1 MSDNS
6 NDLALPPASPASPH
20 TVTYDSAATHSDDE
34 ESQNK
39 QPPQKKCSQSDK
51 EESPQSPQKERCPYS
66 ESESPAAAGY
76 DERTFLQQL
85 QENDQLVDF
94 TLNILSE
101 FRDLSD
107 SVHAEDELLKSHKL
121 LTIRSIENLARQVEY
136 AKNSIHRTDALMQKM
151 KTESESRD
159 STRDHNNGGSSS
171 DSARSK
177 RQKH

>member
-6 NDLALPPASPASPH
+6 NDLALPPASPAH
-20 TVTYDSAATHSDDE
+20 TVTYDSAATHSD
-34 ESQNK
+34 
-39 QPPQKKCSQSDK
+39 K
-51 EESPQSPQKERCPYS
+51 EKSPDSPESPDSPLQERCPYS
-66 ESESPAAAGY
+66 ESESPAPAGY
-76 DERTFLQQL
+76 DDRTFLQQL

-107 SVHAEDELLKSHKL
+107 SVHANHELLKTHKL
-121 LTIRSIENLARQVEY
+121 TTNRSIENLARQVEY
-136 AKNSIHRTDALMQKM
+136 AKNSIHRTDALMQKI